1 MIWKIYLILYIVYI
15 YRLEKASNAE
25 NYLSDRIHIKFLMYI
40 TTQCFLV
47 KISAIKPLQ

>member
-1 MIWKIYLILYIVYI
+1 MENIFNIVYCIYI

-25 NYLSDRIHIKFLMYI
+25 KYLSDRIHIKFLMYI

>member
-1 MIWKIYLILYIVYI
+1 MLYIVYI
-15 YRLEKASNAE
+15 YRLEKKASNAE
-25 NYLSDRIHIKFLMYI
+25 KYLSDRIHIKFLMYI